1 MVSRGFVE
9 CYSLNSRSF
18 EYIKYIPSTTKT
30 AAVFAA
36 VMLAYAF
43 RAQFAPSQTHLHDCK
58 RSNNK
63 ITEKRREDKRRTADI
78 KHESHNIHSFIRVQH
93 SLIPFSVSKIKLQLK
108 RSRLE
113 IVYTHNTN
121 AHMKWNRS
129 NACET
134 RIRLCSF
141 RCIRQ
146 HPDNWK
152 KKLRPRENEIRKSD
166 LYPFSRAMS
175 IYANETR

>member
-1 MVSRGFVE
+1 
-9 CYSLNSRSF
+9 
-18 EYIKYIPSTTKT
+18 
-30 AAVFAA
+30 
-36 VMLAYAF
+36 MLAYAF
-43 RAQFAPSQTHLHDCK
+43 CAQFASSQTHLHDCK

-146 HPDNWK
+146 HPANWK
-152 KKLRPRENEIRKSD
+152 KNYDRERTKSVKV
-166 LYPFSRAMS
+166 
-175 IYANETR
+175 IYIHFLERCRFMRTKHDDALKYIQHTIVPIESHGHRNCRLFGQGNGGSTD